1 MKIWIINPYGNLP
14 GEGWRDYR
22 STLLANALVSKGYD
36 VTWWVSNFE
45 HRSKKFRSESWEELK
60 VNDNFTIK
68 LVPSTSY
75 ISHIS
80 IKRILYERTF
90 AKNLRNIVF
99 KTNEKP
105 DLIILAEPALFISDI
120 VLNIINKFKVPLLV
134 DILDLWPELFNIVLP
149 NKLKFLGKYLLAP
162 LYLRRSKLLRAAD
175 GIVGATNDYL
185 QVATLVNNTKFSR
198 VVYLGIDLTEPK
210 KESNSFFSSLNLV
223 KDEKELWVIYAGT
236 LGDNYDIKTI
246 IDCAKKIEKKDL
258 FFKIFIA
265 GDGPLKFL
273 LEEQIALNNLNKLI
287 YLGRMEIND
296 LDYLYSKCDI
306 ALSSY
311 VNGSTVSMP
320 VKAYDYLAAGLPL
333 VNSLNRELGHFVKAY
348 KIGLQYQSENF
359 EDMFNCLIY
368 LYNNPLVLNEMKL
381 NAKNLAKKFDV
392 KIQYENYVN
401 LVDELLLK

>member
-22 STLLANALVSKGYD
+22 STLLANALISKGYV

-45 HRSKKFRSESWEELK
+45 HRSKQFRSESWEEIK
-60 VNDNFTIK
+60 VNDNFNIK

-75 ISHIS
+75 ESHIS
-80 IKRILYERTF
+80 IKRVLYERNF
-90 AKNLRNIVF
+90 AKNLRKKVF
-99 KTNEKP
+99 EINEKP

-120 VLNIINKFKVPLLV
+120 VLDIVNRFKVPLLV
-134 DILDLWPELFNIVLP
+134 DILDLWPELFNIILP
-149 NKLKFLGKYLLAP
+149 NKLNFLGKFLLAP
-162 LYLRRSKLLRAAD
+162 LYWRRNKLFRAAD

-185 QVATLVNNTKFSR
+185 KVATSVNNTKFR
-198 VVYLGIDLTEPK
+198 KVVYLGIDLTEK
-210 KESNSFFSSLNLV
+210 KKDSNSFFNSLNLV
-223 KDEKELWVIYAGT
+223 KDKKELWVIYAGT

-246 IDCAKKIEKKDL
+246 IECAKKIETQNL
-258 FFKIFIA
+258 FIKIFIA
-265 GDGPLKFL
+265 GDGPLSFF
-273 LEEQIALNNLNKLI
+273 LEEQIELNNLEQII

-296 LDYLYSKCDI
+296 LVFFYSKCDI

-320 VKAYDYLAAGLPL
+320 VKAFDYLAAGLPL
-333 VNSLNRELGHFVKAY
+333 VNSLNRELGDFVNTY

-368 LYNNPLVLNEMKL
+368 LYENPVELNNMKL
-381 NAKNLAKKFDV
+381 NAKELAKRFDV
-392 KIQYENYVN
+392 QIQYENYVN
-401 LVDELLLK
+401 LVDELLIK